1 MFGITV
7 LVYYKGKYF
16 KSLICYIVK
25 GNYLI
30 LWDILSV
37 MYSSKIVLCG
47 VILKDRY

>member
-16 KSLICYIVK
+16 KSFICYIVK

-30 LWDILSV
+30 LWDILYKFIIMS
-37 MYSSKIVLCG
+37 Y
-47 VILKDRY
+47 VITITN